1 MIDLLYIGRREV
13 FVIELM
19 CPR

>member
-1 MIDLLYIGRREV
+1 MIGLLYIGRREV